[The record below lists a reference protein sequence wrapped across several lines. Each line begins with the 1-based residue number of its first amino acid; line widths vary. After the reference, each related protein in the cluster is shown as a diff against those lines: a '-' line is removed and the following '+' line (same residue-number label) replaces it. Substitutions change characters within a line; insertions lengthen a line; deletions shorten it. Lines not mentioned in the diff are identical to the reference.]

1 MSRCARHDSA
11 FVVDMTA
18 LLLGTDPSIW
28 KESGA
33 FGPSIYAVMLST
45 EIKCAKQKRCH
56 VDHKSAV
63 MSSAARHLTIAPTP
77 HFERSEK
84 SSRAKKSS
92 YKNVWAVLQNKHISN
107 PVIEKS

>member
-1 MSRCARHDSA
+1 MGCGEALEVSRCARHDSA

-45 EIKCAKQKRCH
+45 EIKCARQKRCH
-56 VDHKSAV
+56 V
-63 MSSAARHLTIAPTP
+63 
-77 HFERSEK
+77 ERSETPPI
-84 SSRAKKSS
+84 SPHTPFRAQREIQPGEKEQ
-92 YKNVWAVLQNKHISN
+92 LQKRVGSFTKQTHFQSGY
-107 PVIEKS
+107 